1 MAVER
6 IRLPNGDVVVFDEWL
21 HWPIYS
27 TIEWAA
33 AQGLNLRAF
42 SYVRGSR
49 VPAQGIAARNATST
63 DTNQVAKSRMNWD
76 ESYRLF
82 SITYEPFG
90 LTNATLSN
98 SPSLLVA
105 QAPQFTAANLRRL
118 QRDLMVEFYV
128 GADIDKPQV
137 RAPFSYYHQ
146 GIGPVV
152 YGNGDSPGA
161 GIAFSHGTGGYVR
174 WASQRRFNFP
184 VKIGGDRV
192 MYLKTHSAFGA
203 VAGLTQSVR
212 LRWYLDG
219 VRRRPLG

>member
-6 IRLPNGDVVVFDEWL
+6 FRLPNGDVVVFDEWL

-27 TIEWAA
+27 VIEWAQA
-33 AQGLNLRAF
+33 SNINLRAF
-42 SYVRGSR
+42 SYVRGAR
-49 VPAQGIAARNATST
+49 VPATGVAARNATTT

-90 LTNATLSN
+90 LSNETLSN

-105 QAPQFTAANLRRL
+105 QAPQLSAANLRRL
-118 QRDLMVEFYV
+118 QRDLMVEFFV
-128 GADIDKPQV
+128 GADIEKPQV
-137 RAPFSYYHQ
+137 KAPFSYFHQ

-152 YGNGDSPGA
+152 YTNGDSPGA
-161 GIAFSHGTGGYVR
+161 GIAFSHGTGGLVR
-174 WASQRRFNFP
+174 WQSQRRFNFP

-192 MYLKTHSAFGA
+192 MYLKVHNPAGA
-203 VAGLTQSVR
+203 VAGLTQDVR
-212 LRWYLDG
+212 IRWYLDG

>member
-6 IRLPNGDVVVFDEWL
+6 IRLPNGDTVVIDEWL
-21 HWPIYS
+21 HWPVFS

-33 AQGLNLRAF
+33 TAGVNLRAF
-42 SYVRGSR
+42 SYVRGQRIPSMG
-49 VPAQGIAARNATST
+49 VAARNATTT
-63 DTNQVAKSRMNWD
+63 DTNQVAKARMNWD

-82 SITYEPFG
+82 SMTYETFG
-90 LTNATLSN
+90 LTDETLPN

-118 QRDLMVEFYV
+118 QRDLMIEFFV
-128 GADIDKPQV
+128 GADIEKPQV

-152 YGNGDSPGA
+152 YTNGDAPAVGV
-161 GIAFSHGTGGYVR
+161 AFSHGTGGDVS
-174 WASQRRFNFP
+174 WKSQRRFNFP
-184 VKIGGDRV
+184 IKIGGDRV
-192 MYLKTHSAFGA
+192 MYLKVTSSPGA
-203 VAGLTQSVR
+203 IAGLTQDVQQ
-212 LRWYLDG
+212 RWYLDG